1 MVLEFLVGYEL
12 KRPLHLFA
20 TGAFFSSVS
29 VLVATALF
37 SHAPSMVV
45 VAFMTLPLVYIFTGI
60 LRQEAAHE
68 THSHDFR
75 TLLVENM
82 DLAKIYVY
90 LFLGMVVGVAVWF
103 AVLPKSVLVNIFSEQ
118 LYNLGQIG
126 VPTGLAV
133 NPEVFSLIA
142 MNNIKLV
149 VLCALL
155 SFVFSA
161 GALFVLSWNASVVG
175 VAVGSTIYKLQAAGS
190 AAGIA
195 VAQGLTLG
203 TFFYL
208 FHLIPEVLAY
218 FSASVA
224 GAFISSAM
232 MRYEPFSKPSNRLI
246 GIAAAL
252 VGISIAFILLG
263 AIIETYISHQIQLAL
278 RI

>member
-12 KRPLHLFA
+12 KKPLHLFI

-29 VLVATALF
+29 VLVSAALF

-45 VAFMTLPLVYIFTGI
+45 VAFMTLPMVYIFTGI

-68 THSHDFR
+68 THSHE
-75 TLLVENM
+75 LNVLIAENI
-82 DLAKIYVY
+82 DLAKIYTY
-90 LFLGMVVGVAVWF
+90 LFLGMVVGVAIWF
-103 AVLPKSVLVNIFSEQ
+103 AILPKPVLVNIFSEQ

-149 VLCALL
+149 ILCTLL

-175 VAVGSTIYKLQAAGS
+175 VAVGSTIYKIQAAGS
-190 AAGIA
+190 AAGFA
-195 VAQGLTLG
+195 LAQGLGLG
-203 TFFYL
+203 TAYYL
-208 FHLIPEVLAY
+208 LHLVPEVLAY
-218 FSASVA
+218 FFASVA

-246 GIAAAL
+246 GIAVAL
-252 VGISIAFILLG
+252 VCVSIAFILLG
-263 AIIETYISHQIQLAL
+263 AVIETYISHQVQLVL
-278 RI
+278 RV